1 MNSRDR
7 SENRFPI
14 YWDRHEMLG
23 LTDGKRSQSL
33 MAYG

>member
-23 LTDGKRSQSL
+23 VKRFAAKYEL
-33 MAYG
+33 MI